1 MNQSTVNVQHDNII
15 TITVCVGSSC
25 HLRGSYEIIRL
36 LKELIRSDALEQ
48 KVILKGSFC
57 LENCTE
63 GVNVKIDEEL
73 FSVGSVDEMKDI
85 FQKRVASRLSN

>member
-1 MNQSTVNVQHDNII
+1 MDQSTVNIQYDNII

-36 LKELIRSDALEQ
+36 LKELIRSAALEQ

-63 GVNVKIDEEL
+63 GVSVKIDEEL
-73 FSVGSVDEMKDI
+73 FSVGSVDEMKDL
-85 FQKRVASRLSN
+85 FQKRVASRLSR